1 MLPLANLLEGPGRPW
16 LAGMLIEARPHVD
29 RLAGAIARDE
39 NQPMI
44 VKRILWACL
53 GLYVAVGVVM
63 WSYQRRLIYIPDPTH
78 TAPLAVGLDGVEER
92 VLRTPD
98 GERLVAWWAR
108 ADEGRPT
115 LLYFHGNGGTLARR
129 TERIRFLKQRGLG
142 VFMLSW
148 RGYSGSTGS
157 PSETRNVDDARLAYD
172 ELIASGV
179 PAQSIVL
186 YGESLGT
193 GVATQ
198 IARERPAAGLI
209 LDAPFTSIADIGAER
224 YPFLP
229 VRLLLL
235 DRYENEQHIRHVR
248 MPLLIIHG
256 EADRTVPVAM
266 GRAVYA
272 AANEPKRLATF
283 PGAGHANHVRFGSF
297 QVVSEFIGG
306 LERTM
311 AATRGRL
318 PVH

>member
-1 MLPLANLLEGPGRPW
+1 
-16 LAGMLIEARPHVD
+16 
-29 RLAGAIARDE
+29 
-39 NQPMI
+39 MI
-44 VKRILWACL
+44 VKRILWATL
-53 GLYVAVGVVM
+53 GLYLAVGLVV

-78 TAPLAVGLDGVEER
+78 TSPQALALDGVEER
-92 VLRTPD
+92 ILHTPD

-108 ADEGRPT
+108 ADPGRPT

-129 TERIRFLKQRGLG
+129 AERVRLLRQHGLG

-157 PSETRNVDDARLAYD
+157 PSEAHNVADARLAFD
-172 ELIASGV
+172 DLIRNGV

-198 IARERPAAGLI
+198 IAGERTAAGLI
-209 LDAPFTSIADIGAER
+209 LDAPFTSIADIGVER
-224 YPFLP
+224 YPYLP

-235 DRYENEQHIRHVR
+235 DRYENERNIRRVHI
-248 MPLLIIHG
+248 PLLIIHG
-256 EADRTVPVAM
+256 EADRTVPVQM

-272 AANEPKRLATF
+272 AANEPKRIATF
-283 PGAGHANHVRFGSF
+283 PGAGHANHVRFGSY
-297 QVVSEFIGG
+297 QVVFEFIGG

-311 AATRGRL
+311 AATRTRL